1 MIRFLPF
8 LFLGLVACAPSG
20 WVAEKPVSYQNS
32 SIHVPDIDP
41 AVVSLQSAAVSQP
54 VMARFTSSEADS
66 VLRLLVTRTLRVP
79 DARYKDARL
88 VSSYA
93 ESDYMV
99 KVTDIRIED
108 SKNPLHQ
115 LVKNGP
121 VVVVRVSAEVYRGET
136 LVYRSTTSDFANL
149 AALASTEPGYHKA
162 TESERNDPAL
172 QRAMIL
178 KAYYSAV
185 GEMMMSFFQVNTNG

>member
-8 LFLGLVACAPSG
+8 LLLGLVACAPSG
-20 WVAEKPVSYQNS
+20 WVAEKPVSYQSS
-32 SIHVPDIDP
+32 SIHLQSIEPG
-41 AVVSLQSAAVSQP
+41 AVSLQTEALSDAV
-54 VMARFTSSEADS
+54 VARFTTTEADS
-66 VLRLLVTRTLRVP
+66 VLRLLATRTLRVP

-93 ESDYMV
+93 ESDFS
-99 KVTDIRIED
+99 IRITSIELQE

-121 VVVVRVSAEVYRGET
+121 TVVVRVSADVYRGET
-136 LVYRSTTSDFANL
+136 LVFRSTTSDFANL

-162 TESERNDPAL
+162 TESEKNDPTL
-172 QRAMIL
+172 QRAMLL

-185 GEMMMSFFQVNTNG
+185 GEMMMSFFQVNPN